1 VSLYSRRSALFILLW
16 ALSLAAGSP
25 GAQPAA
31 AGAAEATT
39 DSPAPVVAAEPAAME
54 PSPASDSETVQP
66 EAALPAAVEPAPAS
80 DPEAAQADAATVP
93 AAAAP
98 EQESPP
104 YSEEGADSC
113 LKCHDEDDTSV
124 PVLSI
129 FKTKHGV
136 QADARTPFA
145 QLQCESCHGPG
156 GEHAKRIRRDETRPP
171 IGNFGKHATAP
182 VEEQNGV
189 CLDCHANHD
198 LGHWPGSPHQRHDV
212 PCAGCHSIHAVRD
225 PALVPDLQPEVCLN
239 CHKQQRAEIHKA
251 STHPIRYG
259 QMACTDCHAPHG
271 STAEALL
278 KRATLNQTCYDCHA
292 EKRGP
297 FLWEHAPAS
306 EDCSLCHRSHGSNH
320 PDLLTRRP
328 PLLCQ
333 QCHSSAGHPSV
344 QYTGRGLAGQ
354 QPSPR
359 VLAGGC
365 VNCHSQVHGSN
376 HPSGADLNR

>member
-1 VSLYSRRSALFILLW
+1 MSLYNKRSALFILLW

-25 GAQPAA
+25 YAQPAA
-31 AGAAEATT
+31 PDAADQKAAT
-39 DSPAPVVAAEPAAME
+39 DVPASVAVE
-54 PSPASDSETVQP
+54 PSST
-66 EAALPAAVEPAPAS
+66 EPAPAS
-80 DPEAAQADAATVP
+80 DSEAAQPEAEAP
-93 AAAAP
+93 AAPAG
-98 EQESPP
+98 EEPP
-104 YSEEGADSC
+104 SYSEEGADSC
-113 LKCHDEDDTSV
+113 LKCHDEDAEV
-124 PVLSI
+124 PVLDV
-129 FKTKHGV
+129 FKTKHAV
-136 QADARTPFA
+136 HADARTPFA

-156 GEHAKRIRRDETRPP
+156 GEHAKRIRRGETRPP
-171 IGNFGKHATAP
+171 IRGFGARASAP
-182 VEEQNGV
+182 AEEQNGV

-198 LGHWPGSPHQRHDV
+198 LGHWPGSPHQSHEV
-212 PCAGCHSIHAVRD
+212 PCAGCHRIHAARD
-225 PALVPDLQPEVCLN
+225 PVLVPDLQPEICLN
-239 CHKQQRAEIHKA
+239 CHKRQRAEIHKA

-271 STAEALL
+271 SAAEALL

-306 EDCSLCHRSHGSNH
+306 EDCSLCHRPHGSNH

-359 VLAGGC
+359 ILAGGC